1 MRASDQRVGDT
12 MSEQTSGKPAESPYR
27 GSIYSGPKGF
37 VSAELAEAIQE
48 AEKAFGCP
56 VWALIHRKASED
68 DDYGDI
74 GQNVYREFFSRRA
87 ELGRRTDGVA
97 LILDSRGGYAHDAYR
112 IAALLRHA
120 TAPAAVRI
128 LVPNKAKSAGTLL
141 ALGASELYM
150 GQEAELGPLD
160 VQIGEDALD
169 PKHSALNEV
178 QALERLRSVA
188 IGQVIVY

>member
-27 GSIYSGPKGF
+27 GS
-37 VSAELAEAIQE
+37 
-48 AEKAFGCP
+48 
-56 VWALIHRKASED
+56 
-68 DDYGDI
+68 
-74 GQNVYREFFSRRA
+74 
-87 ELGRRTDGVA
+87 VA